1 MKQKK
6 SYVSPAIKRKPIDTA
21 EILAGSGNSISVG
34 TGKMPQD
41 EPGAAKFG
49 LWDNDN
55 EPEEK
60 AHSTIWQ

>member
-6 SYVSPAIKRKPIDTA
+6 SYVGPAIKRKPIDTA
-21 EILAGSGNSISVG
+21 EILSDSKPTMG
-34 TGKMPQD
+34 TGKDLQT
-41 EPGAAKFG
+41 EPAAANLG

-55 EPEEK
+55 ESEEE

>member
-21 EILAGSGNSISVG
+21 EILVGSNTTMG
-34 TGKMPQD
+34 TGKDLQT
-41 EPGAAKFG
+41 EPGAANLG

-55 EPEEK
+55 ESEEE